1 MLEMKLPGGGGG
13 GRAAEDR
20 AKKPAADGQDGG
32 PPSRQH
38 PMLRLDKEAVFEWFG
53 LHLSPARRIE
63 FMCGLLHMCQP
74 LELRFLGSCLE
85 DLARKDFHVLRDFEI
100 RANSPSDLGLLSDVG
115 DPVVRSKLLV
125 SLSLLGSENREC
137 AGLLFRV
144 LSHAD
149 LTPSGCE
156 QHLHDAAGDE
166 PAGPDAGY
174 GRARGAGAR
183 LEQMALLFT
192 MASLH
197 PAFPFHQRE
206 AVREKLERLEKRL
219 EEDEE
224 EKEER
229 KPRGRAADARNKVPK
244 RSFPSPSMDSRC
256 SNRVQS
262 PLATQPQAS
271 SINREAVYI
280 EKIVLKGISRNR
292 SDREY
297 NFVVKWSDASSVSIT
312 KTHREL
318 EDFLLKLPKEQVMEN
333 FEKNI
338 LRLLS
343 QGDMLE
349 CRDLER
355 TLRDKFLSAPP
366 AFRQKEKVCSFFLRD
381 SSGTSVSRCMTV
393 PPGKTCKPPE
403 HFTGE
408 LSEASSQE
416 EDLEPLIPGHRK
428 KHGSKSPSL
437 GLQSNKNVQADSW
450 RQPQAEHNGVTEWRR
465 KTPVQ
470 KSILE
475 PYGAGQQK
483 HLAEEQRNSL
493 PVSRNRTRPPGAG
506 RDKAKKYEDR
516 ATTVSNG
523 VIRPAPLQLMEQS
536 SAKGPGRDA
545 YGETS
550 SESYSSPSSPQ
561 HDGQESLESE
571 DDKDRDTDSNSD
583 DFGKGSA
590 ENLRCKAVAG
600 AAVATVRPMI
610 PVAQRE
616 GASCLQSPLSPSE
629 LSHLTLVQPMT
640 YMVQNS
646 TSKPEA
652 TQQNAE
658 GKAAG
663 GLMVTIPA
671 VFREPLPLDAPPGDS
686 EKAPM
691 EPTLLTAKPHLS
703 GPPPSSPVLQ
713 PPVQRFRT
721 APLPPSSES
730 TVHQPPMGAISVIPS
745 GPAYVSPLQPA
756 YPGSDSPEPH
766 VKCLHLPTGP
776 PSSYGVPGPAK
787 VVPSLG
793 AAAAATSTVAQAQV
807 VPPHTTGPAPTP
819 NPTLTHSTAQN
830 DSNLYING
838 AACCGS
844 AEALSQQQQP
854 GPPQQAGCGA
864 CGCRGNCGNVHAP
877 SYCYPPQVARHVF
890 SIQPFIQLT
899 SLCGGSYLSQ
909 AAQGGGATQMSFF
922 PPSATTYSGA
932 PLLHVPSEHV
942 LGTQTGYSLQQ
953 MAAFSHF
960 YPPLFPSVAV
970 VSGTGG
976 AASMKKN
983 GNASCYNC
991 GVSGHYAQDCKQPL
1005 VDTTQQGGFRLKFV
1019 TSPSTGGQDKGD

>member
-1 MLEMKLPGGGGG
+1 
-13 GRAAEDR
+13 
-20 AKKPAADGQDGG
+20 
-32 PPSRQH
+32 
-38 PMLRLDKEAVFEWFG
+38 
-53 LHLSPARRIE
+53 
-63 FMCGLLHMCQP
+63 
-74 LELRFLGSCLE
+74 
-85 DLARKDFHVLRDFEI
+85 
-100 RANSPSDLGLLSDVG
+100 
-115 DPVVRSKLLV
+115 
-125 SLSLLGSENREC
+125 
-137 AGLLFRV
+137 
-144 LSHAD
+144 
-149 LTPSGCE
+149 
-156 QHLHDAAGDE
+156 
-166 PAGPDAGY
+166 
-174 GRARGAGAR
+174 
-183 LEQMALLFT
+183 
-192 MASLH
+192 
-197 PAFPFHQRE
+197 
-206 AVREKLERLEKRL
+206 
-219 EEDEE
+219 
-224 EKEER
+224 
-229 KPRGRAADARNKVPK
+229 
-244 RSFPSPSMDSRC
+244 
-256 SNRVQS
+256 
-262 PLATQPQAS
+262 
-271 SINREAVYI
+271 
-280 EKIVLKGISRNR
+280 
-292 SDREY
+292 
-297 NFVVKWSDASSVSIT
+297 
-312 KTHREL
+312 
-318 EDFLLKLPKEQVMEN
+318 
-333 FEKNI
+333 
-338 LRLLS
+338 
-343 QGDMLE
+343 
-349 CRDLER
+349 
-355 TLRDKFLSAPP
+355 
-366 AFRQKEKVCSFFLRD
+366 
-381 SSGTSVSRCMTV
+381 MTV

-483 HLAEEQRNSL
+483 HLVEEQRNSL

-1005 VDTTQQGGFRLKFV
+1005 VDTTQQGNSGESGAPR
-1019 TSPSTGGQDKGD
+1019 